1 MFALWSGVAISLHE
15 VLQAKNVIFPVSMR
29 KPWISY
35 GSCQCNEHE
44 QTSNHNFHCG
54 PNGMVLICE
63 LYPMRNSH
71 AWPNLLLHVAGSG
84 LKMGSQPAKKNKTGP
99 DSSGARGA
107 FFHCSDLLVSSPFCS
122 NCLLRDLATL
132 ATLAQLSTPRK
143 EKHVFSVHRQIIHF
157 RHQCDIAIW
166 AGGSWTRRAAMESH
180 YCNPCV
186 FVATKTGCR
195 KGDQQLDER
204 DGKISRITGESPDL
218 PCEGMGFPTILSGW
232 SSCFTFSCSLVN

>member
-15 VLQAKNVIFPVSMR
+15 VLHAKNVIFPVSMR

-84 LKMGSQPAKKNKTGP
+84 LKTGSQPAEKDKTGP

-143 EKHVFSVHRQIIHF
+143 KHMCFPFIAKSSISDISATLLFGPGAHGHAEQQWKVTTAIHASSLPPRQVVAKEISSLTKGTARF
-157 RHQCDIAIW
+157 P
-166 AGGSWTRRAAMESH
+166 GS
-180 YCNPCV
+180 P
-186 FVATKTGCR
+186 
-195 KGDQQLDER
+195 
-204 DGKISRITGESPDL
+204 GKART
-218 PCEGMGFPTILSGW
+218 C
-232 SSCFTFSCSLVN
+232 LVKAWDFLQF